1 MTELSVRRMDEASE
15 PAAETPGMGLRRLCA
30 GNAGI
35 RLSDARFVLQRHPL
49 FSQVSENSEQ
59 LSALQWVLRAPFD
72 IAREPRQPIK
82 TRKMRVKSASI

>member
-1 MTELSVRRMDEASE
+1 MSFPGFCPSDNLYPRWMRRRIPALTELSVRRMDEASE
-15 PAAETPGMGLRRLCA
+15 PAAKTPGMVLRRLCA

-59 LSALQWVLRAPFD
+59 LP
-72 IAREPRQPIK
+72 
-82 TRKMRVKSASI
+82 AS

>member
-1 MTELSVRRMDEASE
+1 MDEASE
-15 PAAETPGMGLRRLCA
+15 PAAKTPGMVLRRLCA

-59 LSALQWVLRAPFD
+59 LP
-72 IAREPRQPIK
+72 
-82 TRKMRVKSASI
+82 AS